1 MNITPRHIINWM
13 QLTAKQIEYQKEN
26 LTQLDQLIGDGDHGI
41 NMDRGFKEVEKKI
54 LYTAYDDIGDLFH
67 DIGMVLISKVGGAS
81 GPLYG
86 TAFLRAGKVL
96 KGKNKI
102 TIDELGHALQ
112 ESVNGICLRGKTK
125 IGDKTMLDV
134 WEPVLKYIQRHGEK
148 IKPFG
153 LIIFAR
159 EQMEKTKP
167 LLAKR
172 GRASFLGERSIGHL
186 DPGAVSSFII
196 FETLCLSLI
205 GEKDIINEIREQL

>member
-1 MNITPRHIINWM
+1 MYITPRHIINWM
-13 QLTAKQIEYQKEN
+13 QLTAKQLEYQKEN
-26 LTQLDQLIGDGDHGI
+26 LTQLDQFIGDGDHGI
-41 NMDRGFKEVEKKI
+41 NMNRGFKEVEKKI
-54 LYTAYDDIGDLFH
+54 SYTAYDDIGNVFH
-67 DIGMVLISKVGGAS
+67 DIGIILISKVGGAS

-86 TAFLRAGKVL
+86 TAFLRAGSVL

-102 TIDELGHALQ
+102 TINELGIAFQ
-112 ESVNGICLRGKTK
+112 ESVDGICLRGKTQ

-134 WEPVLKYIQRHGEK
+134 WDPVLKYIQRNGEK
-148 IKPFG
+148 IKPIG

-167 LLAKR
+167 LLAKK

-205 GEKDIINEIREQL
+205 GEKEIVNELREQL